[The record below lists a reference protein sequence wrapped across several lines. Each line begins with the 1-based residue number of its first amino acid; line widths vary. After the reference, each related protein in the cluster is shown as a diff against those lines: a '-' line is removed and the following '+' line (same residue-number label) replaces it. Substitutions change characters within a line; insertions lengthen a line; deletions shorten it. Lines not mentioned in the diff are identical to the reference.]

1 MKKVLLIGCGHMGG
15 ALLSS
20 WKEAKQYQL
29 YVVDPI
35 KYNFIKKKYK
45 SKFIKTFKSVLLLP
59 INTDYDF
66 VVIATRPIDLDN
78 ALKALLKINLKN
90 NISLVSVIAGKKLKI
105 FQKKLKNIK
114 NFFRVMPNMPASI
127 GQSMNCIVH
136 NKKISKIKIN
146 EVKRLFSYSGKTI
159 FFKNE
164 NEIDMATAIS
174 GSGPGFVFNL
184 IDAMENAAT
193 KLGFKKDEAKILV
206 LQTFRGSINLLIN
219 KNMSAKDLVKMVATK
234 GGTTEAGLKVMNNS
248 KVHTTFIKLVNAS
261 YIKAKNQGK

>member
-1 MKKVLLIGCGHMGG
+1 MGSS
-15 ALLSS
+15 LLSS
-20 WKEAKQYQL
+20 WIEAKQYKL

-35 KYNFIKKKYK
+35 KYNLINKKYK

-59 INTDYDF
+59 SNTDYDF
-66 VVIATRPIDLDN
+66 VILATRPIDLDT
-78 ALKALLKINLKN
+78 ALNSLIKIKLKKSI
-90 NISLVSVIAGKKLKI
+90 SVISVVAGKKLEI

-114 NFFRVMPNMPASI
+114 NIFRVMPNMPASI

-136 NKKISKIKIN
+136 NKRINKTKLN

-159 FFKNE
+159 FFNNE
-164 NEIDMATAIS
+164 NQIDMATAIS
-174 GSGPGFVFNL
+174 GSGPGFIFNL

-206 LQTFRGSINLLIN
+206 SQTFKGSINLLIN
-219 KNMSAKDLVKMVATK
+219 QNMSAKDLVKMVATK

-248 KVHTTFIKLVNAS
+248 KFHTTFIKLVKAS
-261 YIKAKNQGK
+261 YKKAKNQGK